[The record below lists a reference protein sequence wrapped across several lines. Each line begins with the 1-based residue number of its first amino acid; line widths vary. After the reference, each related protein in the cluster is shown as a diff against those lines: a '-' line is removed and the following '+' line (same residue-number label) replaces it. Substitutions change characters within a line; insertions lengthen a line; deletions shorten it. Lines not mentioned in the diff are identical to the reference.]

1 MAETLFLR
9 RGGLNALM
17 PADSMSEE
25 IMRSLPRSVT
35 LKATL
40 TQGRNVAHHRKFFAL
55 LKLVLDNQEY
65 FQNIDELLYAIKLKL
80 GYTIPIKLKDTTGY
94 MPKSISFA
102 KMDQREFTEFYE
114 RTLDFIAA
122 DVIPH
127 IEREDIVKEM
137 EEWMI

>member
-114 RTLDFIAA
+114 RALDFIQAE
-122 DVIPH
+122 VIPG
-127 IEREDIVKEM
+127 IDREELAAEM
-137 EEWMI
+137 EGF

>member
-35 LKATL
+35 FKATL

-80 GYTIPIKLKDTTGY
+80 GYTIPIKLKYTTGY

-114 RTLDFIAA
+114 RALDFIQAE
-122 DVIPH
+122 VIPG
-127 IEREDIVKEM
+127 IDREELAAEM
-137 EEWMI
+137 EGF